1 MPTEEPIAGTDRRVH
16 AVLIGVQILFGI
28 FHVVGKAVLREMDPL
43 ALAGL
48 RVLGA
53 APILALVA
61 WRYDRVLP
69 RPRDLPALALLG
81 ALGVF
86 ANQVFFILGLRYTT
100 ATNASILMVSV
111 PVFTVAVAAV
121 LRIERLGARRLL
133 GVALAVAGAVVL
145 LRPGRLQLGGAGA
158 AGTLGNAL
166 ILTNGLCYA
175 TFLVLQ
181 RPVLK
186 RLPWRT
192 VIAWAFLLGG
202 AGVLAVSIPAL
213 SRLRVDQVSGRAWL
227 GVAYITFV
235 ATALNYALSTW
246 AIRRSSPALVAAY
259 NTLQPVSASIL
270 AVLFL
275 GERFGWPEAVGFA
288 LILAGLVQVSTSSKK
303 GDPEIALSPDKDRN

>member
-1 MPTEEPIAGTDRRVH
+1 MPTEAPVTRTDLRVH

-28 FHVVGKAVLREMDPL
+28 FHVVGKAVLREMEPL

-61 WRYDRVLP
+61 WHYDRVLP
-69 RPRDLPALALLG
+69 RRRDLPALALLG

-121 LRIERLGARRLL
+121 LRIERLGGRRLL
-133 GVALAVAGAVVL
+133 GVALAVAGALVL
-145 LRPGRLQLGGAGA
+145 LGPGRLQLGGAGA
-158 AGTLGNAL
+158 GSTLGNTL

-181 RPVLK
+181 RPVLQ

-213 SRLRVDQVSGRAWL
+213 SRLRVDQVSWHAWL
-227 GVAYITFV
+227 GSPT
-235 ATALNYALSTW
+235 SP
-246 AIRRSSPALVAAY
+246 SSP
-259 NTLQPVSASIL
+259 P
-270 AVLFL
+270 
-275 GERFGWPEAVGFA
+275 P
-288 LILAGLVQVSTSSKK
+288 
-303 GDPEIALSPDKDRN
+303 